1 MILFVE
7 LVFLLIGY
15 VPDGLILLYQFL
27 DALLQSV
34 AGFLGCDLQTLYDVA
49 LLLQVFALF
58 RTGAGTC
65 CIAGLEELVA
75 GSEELVPQLVAQL
88 LGHHA
93 DGLPLLLQ
101 VDELVAGGLPVGR
114 VLQGLCLLDE
124 GTLLVG
130 IHLELLLEVLEELCL
145 ASEEVVTG
153 CTEALEYLDVHLLGG
168 EADGLPLCLQFD
180 NLLGATLPV
189 CAALV
194 FLGYDGFDFLAEG
207 CLLGQVLLF
216 LGAQI
221 VVVLLETLVDNG

>member
-1 MILFVE
+1 MTSRFFSRFSRSSE
-7 LVFLLIGY
+7 R
-15 VPDGLILLYQFL
+15 VPAPA
-27 DALLQSV
+27 ALRASKN
-34 AGFLGCDLQTLYDVA
+34 
-49 LLLQVFALF
+49 LLQVPRNSSHAW
-58 RTGAGTC
+58 
-65 CIAGLEELVA
+65 
-75 GSEELVPQLVAQL
+75 SPSL

-114 VLQGLCLLDE
+114 VLQGLRLLDE

-130 IHLELLLEVLEELCL
+130 IHLELLLEVLEELRL

-153 CTEALEYLDVHLLGG
+153 STEALEYLDVHLLGCK
-168 EADGLPLCLQFD
+168 ADGLPLCLQFD

-221 VVVLLETLVDNG
+221 VVVLLETLVDSG